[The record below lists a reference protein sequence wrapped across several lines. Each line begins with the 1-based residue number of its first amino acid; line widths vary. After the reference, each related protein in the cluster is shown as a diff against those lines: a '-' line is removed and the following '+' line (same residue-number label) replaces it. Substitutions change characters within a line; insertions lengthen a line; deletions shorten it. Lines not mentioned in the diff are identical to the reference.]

1 MRLRLLSLTALAFG
15 CAATLAATPNITGV
29 VNAANWLPADLPNS
43 GVAQGAIFT
52 VTGTGLGPSTLLE
65 AFTYPL
71 PTAAGLGGTTITV
84 TAGDVAVFGIMIYT
98 SATQVA
104 AILPSSTPVG
114 TAILKLS
121 YQGGNSSFAIQIVAA
136 NFGTLTL
143 NEGGTGPA
151 VVTEPSYTPITMIN
165 PAHPGDTLILWGFG
179 LGPATGDETEPPTQA
194 DLHTGVQVLVGN
206 QPATVTYGGR
216 GSSPGLDQINFVV
229 PAGVT
234 GCKTSIAVLLK
245 GVTGNV
251 TTTSIAPEGQTTC
264 GDTFNGLTAA
274 NLQKAISTGSLSIAC
289 VELNRTVGEPDTLFA
304 AFGSFPLSSLIRSY
318 GGTTSPSLGSC
329 LSYETYGA
337 KLVVTDP
344 IHATPLPT
352 GPQLTITGPSG
363 SKAVDEFS
371 VGIYAGTL
379 ATASP
384 FFIAPGNFTATNGSG
399 GSDVAGFNWN
409 LTLPASVVPTNMPTS
424 IHRAQDLT
432 LTWTGGSDYSV
443 VSVFGYS
450 AVPKT
455 LTSTQFSW
463 VQFLCTADA
472 SAGTFTIP
480 SAILNLLPTNGF
492 GGLFEPGASIQI
504 AGLAESQFT
513 GANSPGLDEG
523 FFTAFISSGAV
534 VNVE

>member
-1 MRLRLLSLTALAFG
+1 MRFRLLGVTALVFS
-15 CAATLAATPNITGV
+15 CAATLAAAPNITGV
-29 VNAANWLPADLPNS
+29 VNAANWLPPDLPNS
-43 GVAQGAIFT
+43 GIAQGSIFT
-52 VTGTGLGPSTLLE
+52 ITGTGLGPSPLQQ
-65 AFTYPL
+65 AFSYPL
-71 PTAAGLGGTTITV
+71 PNTEGLGGTTITI
-84 TAGDVAVFGIMIYT
+84 TAGDVAVFGIMVYT

-121 YQGGNSSFAIQIVAA
+121 YQGASDTIAIQVVAA

-143 NEGGTGPA
+143 NEGGAGPA
-151 VVTEPSYTPITMIN
+151 VVTDPSYTPITMIN
-165 PAHPGDTLILWGFG
+165 PAHPGDTLILWGTG
-179 LGPATGDETEPPTQA
+179 LGAITGSETEPPQQV
-194 DLHTGVQVLVGN
+194 DLHTGVQVLIGN

-251 TTTSIAPEGQTTC
+251 TTTSIAPAGQTTC
-264 GDTFNGLTAA
+264 GDTFNALTAA
-274 NLQKAISTGSLSIAC
+274 NLQKAISSGSLSIAG
-289 VELNRTVGEPDTLFA
+289 VELSRTVGEKDTLFA
-304 AFGSFPLSSLIRSY
+304 AFGSFPVSRLIRSY
-318 GGTTSPSLGSC
+318 GGTTSPSIGSC

-337 KLVVTDP
+337 TLVVTDP
-344 IHATPLPT
+344 IQATPLQT
-352 GPQLTITGPSG
+352 GPQLKITGPSG
-363 SKAVDEFS
+363 SKTVDEFS

-379 ATASP
+379 ATTAP

-399 GSDVAGFNWN
+399 GSNVAGFNWN
-409 LTLPASVVPTNMPTS
+409 LTLPSSVVPTNMPTGVN
-424 IHRAQDLT
+424 RAQDLT
-432 LTWTGGSDYSV
+432 LTWSGGSDYSI
-443 VSVFGYS
+443 VSIFGYS

-463 VQFLCTADA
+463 VEFLCTADA

-504 AGLAESQFT
+504 AGVAESQFS
-513 GANSPGLDEG
+513 GANAPGLDEG